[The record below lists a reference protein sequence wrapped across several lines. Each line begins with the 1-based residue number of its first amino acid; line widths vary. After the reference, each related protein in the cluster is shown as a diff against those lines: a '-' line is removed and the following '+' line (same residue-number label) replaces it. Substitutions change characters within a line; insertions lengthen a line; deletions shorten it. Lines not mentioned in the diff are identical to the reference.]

1 MRVAPLARIRPGQ
14 RRVEGAGHPP
24 RLEGSIIGLDHGWIS
39 REVCYSVALTMRW
52 AIGLVV
58 SMAIGLGLSGCGSSS
73 HTSSHSSSTGLTI
86 SAYVVRSN
94 DETGFHPAGRLQV
107 THTVAAGEAGNP
119 NAAGDEKRL
128 TSEGFVQGAT
138 VGTKGVEGGQGG
150 SSVTELRSPAAATS
164 EQHASVQ
171 ETASEQGGA
180 AVSHFAVAR
189 IPGSTGVVAAA
200 PPGGQS
206 TANLYFREGRCALWV
221 GDETSK
227 PDYRAAVTAAGVAI
241 YARTNGRPGPC
252 MG

>member
-1 MRVAPLARIRPGQ
+1 
-14 RRVEGAGHPP
+14 
-24 RLEGSIIGLDHGWIS
+24 
-39 REVCYSVALTMRW
+39 MRW
-52 AIGLVV
+52 AISLVL

-73 HTSSHSSSTGLTI
+73 HSSSAGLAI
-86 SAYVVRSN
+86 SAYVVRGN
-94 DETGFHPAGRLQV
+94 EETGFHPGRPQV
-107 THTVAAGEAGNP
+107 AHTVAAGQAGNP

-138 VGTKGVEGGQGG
+138 VNTNGVEGGQGG
-150 SSVTELRSPAAATS
+150 SSVTELRSPAGAAR
-164 EQHASVQ
+164 EQQASVQ

-189 IPGSTGVVAAA
+189 IPGSTGVLAAA

-227 PDYRAAVTAAGVAI
+227 PDYRAAVTAAALAI

-252 MG
+252 TG